1 MLSRLMT
8 FQTSEHSTEKHAN
21 SSCYDNNYNT
31 SAEKVANDEEDI
43 NGDGVC
49 DEEDDSSEN
58 KNIIQNNR

>member
-8 FQTSEHSTEKHAN
+8 FQTSEHSAEKHTN

-31 SAEKVANDEEDI
+31 SAEKVANDEEDV

-49 DEEDDSSEN
+49 NEEDYSSDN
-58 KNIIQNNR
+58 KNILKNNR